1 MFRWNK
7 IIIFKINYS
16 MKKEKKLASGI
27 ANGLLFGTAVG
38 VLTKNIGLWLSVG
51 IAIGAGV
58 GNSLMHRDNNK
69 GQCGSAP
76 KK

>member
-1 MFRWNK
+1 
-7 IIIFKINYS
+7 

-27 ANGLLFGTAVG
+27 AIELLFGTAVG
-38 VLTKNIGLWLSVG
+38 VLTKNIGLWLSLG

-69 GQCGSAP
+69 GQCGSTP